1 MKTRFIISLIASAA
15 ALPLAP
21 VIVHA
26 QTHAALT
33 GDLSGG
39 AGLSAVRATGTAQMS
54 ADATVP
60 DETPIVITRDDIA
73 LGLAST
79 SAATTSASASSSLR
93 AQADALA
100 RTDAHVSSIRLSSS
114 KVSISY
120 TVPAKILGM
129 ISISIPV
136 ELSVDAT
143 GTTSVRYPWYSFLL
157 STDRVGLAIRTEAV
171 AREDLAHESPN
182 ATGGLSVAAQ
192 ARLLDSLHAIL
203 KDSASA
209 ALP

>member
-1 MKTRFIISLIASAA
+1 MKTRFIISFIASAA
-15 ALPLAP
+15 VLPLAP
-21 VIVHA
+21 AFVHA

-33 GDLSGG
+33 GDLSGS
-39 AGLSAVRATGTAQMS
+39 AGLSAVRATGTAQAG
-54 ADATVP
+54 ADATVT
-60 DETPIVITRDDIA
+60 DETPIVVTREDV
-73 LGLAST
+73 GLAGT
-79 SAATTSASASSSLR
+79 NAATTSASASSSLR
-93 AQADALA
+93 AQANALA
-100 RTDAHVSSIRLSSS
+100 KTDMHVSSIRLSSN

-129 ISISIPV
+129 IGISIPV
-136 ELSVDAT
+136 ELSVDAS

-192 ARLLDSLHAIL
+192 AHLLDSLHAIL